1 MRPAAF
7 KSPLSDD
14 EQNCLSYYVL
24 SGCKREDAFVAFVNP
39 ALKVSAGT
47 LKKVSDQFFA
57 GKDAKEYIEAYTQ
70 TIDAVMH
77 PAPKPKSEKT
87 AEERKKDQEKAVQK
101 LVDYVIE
108 KAEIIDQLEE
118 PESILKFA
126 EKLGLLGDNEEQVE
140 QPRRY
145 LPVSCV
151 SECRYRTFCEEN
163 CEDECLRCKYR
174 DYAEQNGIHY
184 EPEHQLKSINNG

>member
-1 MRPAAF
+1 MKSLLPMRPAAF

-24 SGCKREDAFVAFVNP
+24 SGCKKEDAFAAFVQP
-39 ALKVSAGT
+39 ALRTSAPTLAKVSA
-47 LKKVSDQFFA
+47 QFFA
-57 GKDAKEYIEAYTQ
+57 SKDAKDYIETYTQ
-70 TIDAVMH
+70 TIEAVLH
-77 PAPKPKSEKT
+77 PSPKPKSEKT

-126 EKLGLLGDNEEQVE
+126 EKLGLLGDNEEHVE
-140 QPRRY
+140 APRRY
-145 LPVSCV
+145 LPVSC
-151 SECRYRTFCEEN
+151 SECAYRKFVEEN
-163 CEDECLRCKYR
+163 CEE
-174 DYAEQNGIHY
+174 I
-184 EPEHQLKSINNG
+184 